1 MQIEALEGRLG
12 EEFDHAGLAGLA
24 PTLGRGDRLDGLGYR
39 VFYSGE
45 TALAGWLLFDDVL
58 LFRFEFD
65 GSFRG

>member
-45 TALAGWLLFDDVL
+45 TALADGFFDDVL